1 MSSFARLEHRTDE
14 DPNVIAMISFLLAS
28 VSGGALFLE
37 MEVNFHAG
45 LMKLGMRSNAL
56 FICSNCKRLFLGAI
70 VYMKLHAIYLIEC
83 LRDVLYPE

>member
-14 DPNVIAMISFLLAS
+14 DPNVVAIISFLPAS

-45 LMKLGMRSNAL
+45 LMNLGMRSNVL
-56 FICSNCKRLFLGAI
+56 FMCSNCKKVIFGCNCIHEAARNLFDRMSQRCS
-70 VYMKLHAIYLIEC
+70 VS
-83 LRDVLYPE
+83 

>member
-1 MSSFARLEHRTDE
+1 MSSFARLEHRTCE
-14 DPNVIAMISFLLAS
+14 DPTVVAIISFLLAS

-45 LMKLGMRSNAL
+45 LMKLGMRSDVL
-56 FICSNCKRLFLGAI
+56 FMCSNCKKLFFGAI

-83 LRDVLYPE
+83 LKDVLYPE